1 MGTEVACVC
10 ILSSRDIAGL
20 DSRSAEVKSA
30 LDTLASAERFCIRNT
45 PANAA
50 NFWFRTLIQ
59 INNLSLLRR
68 HRVPAAQYRA
78 ARTQAFQV
86 WAEVTGVTASAQP

>member
-1 MGTEVACVC
+1 MGTEIACVC
-10 ILSSRDIAGL
+10 SLSSRNIAGL
-20 DSRSAEVKSA
+20 DSRSAGVKSA
-30 LDTLASAERFCIRNT
+30 LDILASAGRFCIRNT

-50 NFWFRTLIQ
+50 NFWFRTLMQ
-59 INNLSLLRR
+59 INNFFLLRR
-68 HRVPAAQYRA
+68 HQAPAAQCRA